1 MPMGFKWGE
10 QDEEDEEKVAPAPA
24 RPQSF
29 VSGPDKDGIKTITEY
44 RPDEATGKKL
54 QVVRKV
60 KETRVSTLMN
70 KNVLARRQWKK
81 FGKCTKL
88 PPGPEPGATFTS
100 HDNIQLQL
108 KCKKREDDATEEDED
123 PLRKLGQQK
132 ESIVTCS
139 HCGERGHWSLKCP
152 KRDAIVVVQ
161 KTRPNE
167 EPPSRPESSGDSRR
181 PGAGGGGGD
190 EGKYVPV
197 HMRGKGDVRG
207 GGDARKGD
215 AAQRLEEDSSNQI
228 RVTNI
233 SEDTTEND
241 LRELFRRFGTTS
253 RIYLA
258 KDKGTNQSR
267 GFAFI
272 TYTSRADAQKAIDRL
287 NGYGYGNL
295 ILHVEFAKPREE
307 DGVKSQGAGNRAG
320 WTMAGTK

>member
-1 MPMGFKWGE
+1 M
-10 QDEEDEEKVAPAPA
+10 
-24 RPQSF
+24 
-29 VSGPDKDGIKTITEY
+29 
-44 RPDEATGKKL
+44 TGKKL

-81 FGKCTKL
+81 FGQCAKL

-100 HDNIQLQL
+100 HDNIVLQL
-108 KCKKREDDATEEDED
+108 KCKKREDDAADED
-123 PLRKLGQQK
+123 DDPLKKLGNSK

-152 KRDAIVVVQ
+152 KRDAIIVVQ
-161 KTRPNE
+161 KSRPNE
-167 EPPSRPESSGDSRR
+167 EPSRADSSDSRR
-181 PGAGGGGGD
+181 TGGGD
-190 EGKYVPV
+190 SEGSKYIPM
-197 HMRGKGDVRG
+197 HMRGKDAGPRG
-207 GGDARKGD
+207 GGKGGD
-215 AAQRLEEDSSNQI
+215 AQREDDSSNQI

-272 TYTSRADAQKAIDRL
+272 TYTNRADAQKAIDRL

-295 ILHVEFAKPREE
+295 ILHVEFAKPRDE
-307 DGVKSQGAGNRAG
+307 DGAKQSVGSQGAGRAG

>member
-1 MPMGFKWGE
+1 VDFKWGE
-10 QDEEDEEKVAPAPA
+10 QDEDDEEKVTPAPT
-24 RPQSF
+24 RPQSV
-29 VSGPDKDGIKTITEY
+29 VSGPDKDGNKTNTEY
-44 RPDEATGKKL
+44 RTDEATGKKL

-81 FGKCTKL
+81 FGKCAKL

-100 HDNIQLQL
+100 HDNIVLQL
-108 KCKKREDDATEEDED
+108 KCKKREDDTLEEDDEIQ
-123 PLRKLGQQK
+123 RKLIQK
-132 ESIVTCS
+132 ESVVTCS

-152 KRDAIVVVQ
+152 KRDTIVVVQ
-161 KTRPNE
+161 KNRPNE
-167 EPPSRPESSGDSRR
+167 EPSGRSETSGDSRR
-181 PGAGGGGGD
+181 PGGGD
-190 EGKYVPV
+190 SEGSKYVPV
-197 HMRGKGDVRG
+197 HMRPTK
-207 GGDARKGD
+207 GGDSGSNRDRKPGD
-215 AAQRLEEDSSNQI
+215 AQQRDEDSSNQI

-320 WTMAGTK
+320 WQMAGTK

>member
-1 MPMGFKWGE
+1 MPMDFKWGE
-10 QDEEDEEKVAPAPA
+10 QDEDDEEKVAPAPA
-24 RPQSF
+24 RTQSF

-44 RPDEATGKKL
+44 RTDEVTGKKL
-54 QVVRKV
+54 QVIRKV
-60 KETRVSTLMN
+60 KETRVTTLMN

-81 FGKCTKL
+81 FGQCAKL

-100 HDNIQLQL
+100 HDNIILQL
-108 KCKKREDDATEEDED
+108 KCKKREDDTVEEDDD
-123 PLRKLGQQK
+123 PLRKLGAQK
-132 ESIVTCS
+132 DSIVTCS

-152 KRDAIVVVQ
+152 KRDSIVVVQ
-161 KTRPNE
+161 KNRPNE
-167 EPPSRPESSGDSRR
+167 EPSGRDAGEARRMGGES
-181 PGAGGGGGD
+181 
-190 EGKYVPV
+190 EGSKYVPV
-197 HMRGKGDVRG
+197 HMRGKGDVRAG
-207 GGDARKGD
+207 GKDAQ
-215 AAQRLEEDSSNQI
+215 QREDDSSNQI

-272 TYTSRADAQKAIDRL
+272 TYTNRADAQKAIDRL

-307 DGVKSQGAGNRAG
+307 DSAKSQGAGSRPG

>member
-44 RPDEATGKKL
+44 RTDEATGKKL

-108 KCKKREDDATEEDED
+108 KCKKREDDTTEEDED

>member
-1 MPMGFKWGE
+1 MDFKWGE
-10 QDEEDEEKVAPAPA
+10 QDEEDEEKVAPAPT

-44 RPDEATGKKL
+44 RTDEATGKKL

-60 KETRVSTLMN
+60 KETRVSTMMN

-81 FGKCTKL
+81 FGKCAKL

-108 KCKKREDDATEEDED
+108 KCKKREDDTTEEDDD
-123 PLRKLGQQK
+123 PLRKLPK
-132 ESIVTCS
+132 DSFVTCS

-161 KTRPNE
+161 KARPNE
-167 EPPSRPESSGDSRR
+167 EPPSRPESTGDSRR
-181 PGAGGGGGD
+181 TGGGGGGD

-207 GGDARKGD
+207 SDNRKGGDAQ
-215 AAQRLEEDSSNQI
+215 QREEDSSNQI

-307 DGVKSQGAGNRAG
+307 DGAKGQGGGGAGARPG

>member
-1 MPMGFKWGE
+1 MPMDFKWGE
-10 QDEEDEEKVAPAPA
+10 QDEEDEEKVAPAPS

-44 RPDEATGKKL
+44 RTDEATGKKL
-54 QVVRKV
+54 QVIRKV
-60 KETRVSTLMN
+60 KETRVTSLIN

-81 FGKCTKL
+81 FGKCAKL

-108 KCKKREDDATEEDED
+108 KCKKREDDAQEDEED
-123 PLRKLGQQK
+123 PLRKLASK
-132 ESIVTCS
+132 ESIVICS

-167 EPPSRPESSGDSRR
+167 EPAGRPEVPDRR
-181 PGAGGGGGD
+181 VGGGGGGGD
-190 EGKYVPV
+190 SEGGSKAYVPM
-197 HMRGKGDVRG
+197 HMRGKDPR
-207 GGDARKGD
+207 DRKEN
-215 AAQRLEEDSSNQI
+215 AAQREEDSSNQI

-272 TYTSRADAQKAIDRL
+272 TYTNRADAQKAIDRL

-307 DGVKSQGAGNRAG
+307 DAVKSQGAGNRAG

>member
-1 MPMGFKWGE
+1 MDFKWGE
-10 QDEEDEEKVAPAPA
+10 QDEDDEEKVAPAPA

-44 RPDEATGKKL
+44 RTDEATGKKF
-54 QVVRKV
+54 QVIRKV

-81 FGKCTKL
+81 FGKCAKL
-88 PPGPEPGATFTS
+88 PPGPEPGATLVS
-100 HDNIQLQL
+100 HDSITLQL
-108 KCKKREDDATEEDED
+108 KCKKREDDATEDED
-123 PLRKLGQQK
+123 DGLRRLGKEK
-132 ESIVTCS
+132 ESIVTCQ

-152 KRDAIVVVQ
+152 KRDTIVVVQ
-161 KTRPNE
+161 KNRPNE
-167 EPPSRPESSGDSRR
+167 EAPSRPETGGDVRR
-181 PGAGGGGGD
+181 PGGGGGGG
-190 EGKYVPV
+190 EETKYVPI
-197 HMRGKGDVRG
+197 HMRGQPAGRG
-207 GGDARKGD
+207 GPGGGKGSD
-215 AAQRLEEDSSNQI
+215 AAQREEDSSNQI

-307 DGVKSQGAGNRAG
+307 DNVKSQGAGNRAG

>member
-1 MPMGFKWGE
+1 
-10 QDEEDEEKVAPAPA
+10 
-24 RPQSF
+24 

-44 RPDEATGKKL
+44 RTDEATGKKL

-81 FGKCTKL
+81 FGQCAKL

-108 KCKKREDDATEEDED
+108 KCKKREDDTVEEDDD

-152 KRDAIVVVQ
+152 KRDTIVVVQ
-161 KTRPNE
+161 KNRPNE
-167 EPPSRPESSGDSRR
+167 EPSSSRTETSGDSRR
-181 PGAGGGGGD
+181 PGGGD
-190 EGKYVPV
+190 SEGSKYVPI
-197 HMRGKGDVRG
+197 HMRTNK
-207 GGDARKGD
+207 GGDAAPSRDRKPGD
-215 AAQRLEEDSSNQI
+215 AQQREEDSSNQI

-307 DGVKSQGAGNRAG
+307 DGVKNQGAGARAG

>member
-1 MPMGFKWGE
+1 VPNY
-10 QDEEDEEKVAPAPA
+10 P
-24 RPQSF
+24 R
-29 VSGPDKDGIKTITEY
+29 GPNRELRSCRTT
-44 RPDEATGKKL
+44 
-54 QVVRKV
+54 
-60 KETRVSTLMN
+60 TLPFSLN
-70 KNVLARRQWKK
+70 A
-81 FGKCTKL
+81 
-88 PPGPEPGATFTS
+88 
-100 HDNIQLQL
+100 
-108 KCKKREDDATEEDED
+108 KKREDDAGEEDDD
-123 PLRKLGQQK
+123 PLRRLGKEK

-152 KRDAIVVVQ
+152 KRDNIVVVQ
-161 KTRPNE
+161 KNRPNE
-167 EPPSRPESSGDSRR
+167 EAPSRPEPTSDSRR
-181 PGAGGGGGD
+181 PTGGGGG
-190 EGKYVPV
+190 EEVKYVPV
-197 HMRGKGDVRG
+197 HLRGQPAGGRTGGGK
-207 GGDARKGD
+207 GGDA
-215 AAQRLEEDSSNQI
+215 QREEDSSNQI

-307 DGVKSQGAGNRAG
+307 DNVKSQGAGNRAG
-320 WTMAGTK
+320 CTMAGTK

>member
-1 MPMGFKWGE
+1 
-10 QDEEDEEKVAPAPA
+10 
-24 RPQSF
+24 
-29 VSGPDKDGIKTITEY
+29 
-44 RPDEATGKKL
+44 
-54 QVVRKV
+54 
-60 KETRVSTLMN
+60 
-70 KNVLARRQWKK
+70 
-81 FGKCTKL
+81 
-88 PPGPEPGATFTS
+88 
-100 HDNIQLQL
+100 
-108 KCKKREDDATEEDED
+108 
-123 PLRKLGQQK
+123 
-132 ESIVTCS
+132 
-139 HCGERGHWSLKCP
+139 
-152 KRDAIVVVQ
+152 
-161 KTRPNE
+161 
-167 EPPSRPESSGDSRR
+167 
-181 PGAGGGGGD
+181 
-190 EGKYVPV
+190 VPV